1 MCTFILLL
9 LHFVSFLFCFS
20 FRYTVYVVRK
30 KQVKPEHKTTNKN
43 MGNQG
48 SSRGGGGPSGHGPP
62 AADEP
67 LEAYLREKQRNDHL
81 KNLGLKRH
89 TSLRKSIS
97 KKLKRHKKQP
107 STATNT
113 NPPINEQN
121 HTTNNTTSTTT
132 GSIEVVDNGGT
143 NSKKQK
149 SHCDVHEEQPFRRPS
164 NSGQDDS
171 QSNIPS
177 KVKPSGSLDRIMFR
191 SVLSLNCKKN
201 NFSSK

>member
-1 MCTFILLL
+1 MHFYFVAFTFY
-9 LHFVSFLFCFS
+9 FLFCFS
-20 FRYTVYVVRK
+20 FRYIVYVDRK
-30 KQVKPEHKTTNKN
+30 KQVKPEHKRQQTKN

-48 SSRGGGGPSGHGPP
+48 SSRGGHGGPSGHGLP

-107 STATNT
+107 SSTATNT

-121 HTTNNTTSTTT
+121 HTTTNNTTSTTMT
-132 GSIEVVDNGGT
+132 SGSIEVVDNGGT
-143 NSKKQK
+143 NNSKSKQK

-164 NSGQDDS
+164 NSGQDGS

-177 KVKPSGSLDRIMFR
+177 KVKQSGSLE
-191 SVLSLNCKKN
+191 LC
-201 NFSSK
+201 

>member
-9 LHFVSFLFCFS
+9 LHFISFLFCFS

-30 KQVKPEHKTTNKN
+30 KQAKPEHKTTNKN

-48 SSRGGGGPSGHGPP
+48 SSRGGPSGHGPP

-121 HTTNNTTSTTT
+121 HTKNNTTSTTT

-164 NSGQDDS
+164 NSGQDGS

-177 KVKPSGSLDRIMFR
+177 KVKLG
-191 SVLSLNCKKN
+191 
-201 NFSSK
+201 

>member
-9 LHFVSFLFCFS
+9 LHFISFLFCFS

-30 KQVKPEHKTTNKN
+30 KQAKPEHKTTNKN

-48 SSRGGGGPSGHGPP
+48 SSRGGGGPSSHGPP

-149 SHCDVHEEQPFRRPS
+149 SHCDVHEEPFRRPS
-164 NSGQDDS
+164 HSGLGGS

-177 KVKPSGSLDRIMFR
+177 KVEFIESITG
-191 SVLSLNCKKN
+191 VL
-201 NFSSK
+201 F

>member
-1 MCTFILLL
+1 MIMLCALLFCCFYIL
-9 LHFVSFLFCFS
+9 FLFSFCFS

-30 KQVKPEHKTTNKN
+30 KQVKTEHKTTNKN

-107 STATNT
+107 STATN
-113 NPPINEQN
+113 PPINEQN

-164 NSGQDDS
+164 NSGQDGS

-177 KVKPSGSLDRIMFR
+177 KVKQSGSLELC
-191 SVLSLNCKKN
+191 VGPNY
-201 NFSSK
+201 